1 MYHEQQNSLD
11 GIRELMKNLW
21 LIIDNPKIE
30 IKERMKAMNLMM
42 QCPYMRFKLIDSETL
57 LKDFY
62 NHAEKV
68 KRDEEDLRTRE
79 EKISS

>member
-68 KRDEEDLRTRE
+68 KSDEEDLRTRE